1 LSNIVEFHTFK
12 ELLDFHDSNSRSF
25 FEEAVKMVCELQSSN
40 DNLKLLVKSW
50 FNTKR
55 IVSENTDQKDD
66 CRIAILQENGSIFTE
81 EIELE
86 KIASLKAKLSLIASN
101 LLPKIQWLQ
110 TVDYV
115 MRYDLGRL
123 IDQRIV
129 AAGEVPEST
138 FARLWNAGHAYL
150 KFLVVISNLKKA
162 LGIIDNMDFSP
173 AVFHSDLCGPK
184 FIPKL
189 LQFASEVLEKAT
201 EYAMNVVAEVKFSE
215 KKIITVED

>member
-1 LSNIVEFHTFK
+1 
-12 ELLDFHDSNSRSF
+12 
-25 FEEAVKMVCELQSSN
+25 MVCELQSSN